1 MNHLASD
8 LQAMAPTDAGLYPL
22 QGGAFGGE
30 GLQLRRIAAGGCLH
44 HVQRLRRE
52 VFLHEQ
58 GEAGEHAPRVDD
70 GLDGSATVIVV
81 ERAGQAIGSLRVHDF
96 LAPVVQVEYGRLFQ
110 IDRFASAWPL
120 QRLMVGSR
128 LAVQTDQRALSVID
142 RLVGEAYRHALD
154 HDVRFGLVACD
165 PSLNSLFEYY
175 GFREYLPPAVLPDGS
190 AVLRMLLV
198 TEDEPH
204 LRQCDSPLRHLVC
217 NPEAGRAARTW
228 LERTFHQA

>member
-8 LQAMAPTDAGLYPL
+8 LQAPAPTDSGPHPSQDFAL
-22 QGGAFGGE
+22 GGD
-30 GLQLRRIAAGGCLH
+30 GLQVRCVAPGGSLH
-44 HVQRLRRE
+44 EVQRLRRE

-58 GEAGEHAPRVDD
+58 GEAGEQVPRIDD
-70 GLDGSATVIVV
+70 GLDGSATVVVV
-81 ERAGQAIGSLRVHDF
+81 ERAGQAIGTLRVHDF
-96 LAPVVQVEYGRLFQ
+96 LAPAVQVEYGRLFQ

-128 LAVQTDQRALSVID
+128 LAVQSDQRELAVLD
-142 RLVGEAYRHALD
+142 QLVGEAYRHALD
-154 HDVRFGLVACD
+154 HDVRFGLLACD
-165 PSLNSLFEYY
+165 PALNSLFEYY

-204 LRQCDSPLRHLVC
+204 LRHCDSPLRHLVR
-217 NPEAGRAARTW
+217 NPAAGRAARTW
-228 LERTFHQA
+228 LERAFEQA